1 MQFWN
6 ETHFSHLICQKKKK
20 KKGKSAWFNNALIS
34 VDLVFNKIKHSKQC
48 ENTHRLTR
56 HSASGIKS
64 YQIQWK
70 SLPEYEWIIYG
81 EGLRAST
88 NIYMV
93 Y

>member
-6 ETHFSHLICQKKKK
+6 ETHFSHLICQKKK
-20 KKGKSAWFNNALIS
+20 GKSAWFNNALIS
-34 VDLVFNKIKHSKQC
+34 LDLVFNEIKRSEQC
-48 ENTHRLTR
+48 ENTHGLTR
-56 HSASGIKS
+56 HSASGIKA

-70 SLPEYEWIIYG
+70 SLPEYERIIYG
-81 EGLRAST
+81 EGLKASS